1 MKKWNK
7 RLILLLVLVLITGVL
22 GGCGKKQAVP
32 EGISKEFHSDMIFIL
47 NDMSKTTLKTKVGDS
62 LLDAFLSSEGLSMI
76 GEYEDKE
83 DTLTIKELSIVDNLR
98 VLYINLEMY
107 HNDVLDKD
115 TVKQKIEDVSQL
127 LEIDIDLND
136 YLF

>member
-1 MKKWNK
+1 MIKVNK
-7 RLILLLVLVLITGVL
+7 RLILLLVLVLAIGTL
-22 GGCGKKQAVP
+22 SGCGSKKIP
-32 EGISKEFHSDMIFIL
+32 EGVGQEFYDDMIFVLDDI
-47 NDMSKTTLKTKVGDS
+47 SKTILATKVGDS
-62 LLDAFLSSEGLSMI
+62 LLDAFLSSEGLSII
-76 GEYEDKE
+76 GDYEDKE

-107 HNDVLDKD
+107 HNNVLDKD
-115 TVKQKIEDVSQL
+115 IVIQKIEDVSKL